1 MINIVKEQNIA
12 LNQIY
17 KKQSELYHNYAV
29 RYGFSDVAF
38 WVLYSLC
45 ETDEVYTQN
54 ALAEMWCFPKQT
66 VNSAISSL
74 VKTGY
79 IKLEQIAVARNSK
92 AVKLTEQGSAICA
105 SIIIPLIEA
114 EQRALLK
121 MTDTE
126 RNMFIALSEKQ
137 YKLFQSEIDTIY
149 QNSESV
155 SKLETDTEGGNQ
167 LK

>member
-1 MINIVKEQNIA
+1 MINIVKEQNIT

-29 RYGFSDVAF
+29 RYGFSDAAF

-79 IKLEQIAVARNSK
+79 IKLEQIAIARNSK
-92 AVKLTEQGSAICA
+92 AVKLTELGTDICS

-121 MTDTE
+121 MTKME
-126 RNMFIALSEKQ
+126 RDMFIALSEKQ

-149 QNSESV
+149 RDSEA
-155 SKLETDTEGGNQ
+155 ETEGGNQ
-167 LK
+167 IK